1 MPSAMR
7 TSQRVDILG
16 DTMRRLA
23 RRGARRNLSRVLGK
37 VRPGD
42 VGAALRDLAPTE
54 QLFVMRLAVEDY
66 AEAVGEIL
74 LELEPGERR
83 PLLEQFSPA
92 EIAGL
97 LSPLAVDDSVEMVDG
112 LDDELREAVLALLD
126 RPDRVEL
133 QTQFAYDEDTAG
145 RIMNTEF
152 FSLSEMTSV
161 GDAVAKIREH
171 GEVEMIFYLYV
182 VDPEGRLVG
191 VLSLRELL
199 LAAPGRTLGE
209 MMNRGLVA
217 ATTDTDQ
224 EEVARL
230 ASRYDFLAIPV
241 VDEERR
247 LLGLVTVDDVI
258 DIVQEEAEEDF
269 YKMVGTSDDELL
281 YRERAWR
288 VAGIRLPW
296 LLVNLIGLTLTGI
309 LMKQFQLRLS
319 EAFLLAFAP
328 VVMGMGGNI
337 GSQTMTL
344 TVRGLAT
351 GRIGGRGG
359 NMGRFLAQQI
369 RVGVVVGLVCASLA
383 AAAAWLLEQNPFYSG
398 VVASSLFAAIIL
410 ASLIGSLLPLAFE
423 RVGIDPAIASGPMVT
438 TSSDITGILVY
449 FGLATLMIEY
459 LVR

>member
-1 MPSAMR
+1 MS
-7 TSQRVDILG
+7 TQRVEILG

-23 RRGARRNLSRVLGK
+23 RRGARRNLSRVLSK

-42 VGAALRDLAPTE
+42 VAAALRKLVPTE
-54 QLFVMRLAVEDY
+54 QLFVVRLALEDY
-66 AEAVGEIL
+66 PDSAGEVL

-83 PLLEQFSPA
+83 PLLEALSPS

-97 LSPLAVDDSVEMVDG
+97 LAPLAVDDSVEIVDG
-112 LDDELREAVLALLD
+112 LEDELRDSVLALLD
-126 RPDRVEL
+126 RPDRDEL
-133 QTQFAYDEDTAG
+133 QTQFAYEEDTAG

-152 FSLSEMTSV
+152 FSLPEDTPV
-161 GDAVAKIREH
+161 GEAIAKIREH

-182 VDPEGRLVG
+182 VDPEGCLVG
-191 VLSLRELL
+191 VLSLRQLL
-199 LAAPGRTLGE
+199 LSVPTRSLSE
-209 MMNRGLVA
+209 IMNRGLVTA
-217 ATTDTDQ
+217 NTDTDQ
-224 EEVARL
+224 EDVAQL

-241 VDEERR
+241 VDEDRR

-281 YRERAWR
+281 YRERSWR

-296 LLVNLIGLTLTGI
+296 LLVNLIGLTLTGV
-309 LMKQFQLRLS
+309 LMKQFQMRLD
-319 EAFLLAFAP
+319 AVFLLAFAP

-351 GRIGGRGG
+351 GRIGEGGGR
-359 NMGRFLAQQI
+359 MRRFLMQQI
-369 RVGVVVGLVCASLA
+369 RIGLVVGLVCSTVA
-383 AAAAWLLEQNPFYSG
+383 AAVSAFLEQNPAYSA
-398 VVASSLFAAIIL
+398 VVASSLFLAIML
-410 ASLIGSLLPLAFE
+410 ASLIGSLLPMAFE
-423 RVGIDPAIASGPMVT
+423 RMGIDPAVASGPMVT
-438 TSSDITGILVY
+438 TFSDITGILVY
-449 FGLATLMIEY
+449 FGLAALMIDR

>member
-1 MPSAMR
+1 MS
-7 TSQRVDILG
+7 TQRVEILG

-23 RRGARRNLSRVLGK
+23 RRGARRNLSRVLSK

-42 VGAALRDLAPTE
+42 VAAALRKLVPTE
-54 QLFVMRLAVEDY
+54 QLFVVRLALEDFPDS
-66 AEAVGEIL
+66 AGEVL

-83 PLLEQFSPA
+83 PLLEELAPS

-97 LSPLAVDDSVEMVDG
+97 LSPLAVDDSVEIVDG
-112 LDDELREAVLALLD
+112 LEDELREAVLALLD
-126 RPDRVEL
+126 RPDRDEL
-133 QTQFAYDEDTAG
+133 QTQFAYEEDTAG

-152 FSLSEMTSV
+152 FSLPEDTSV
-161 GDAVAKIREH
+161 GDAIAKIREH

-199 LAAPGRTLGE
+199 LSVPSRALGE
-209 MMNRGLVA
+209 IMNRGLVT

-224 EEVARL
+224 EEVAQL

-241 VDEERR
+241 VDEGRR

-296 LLVNLIGLTLTGI
+296 LLVNLIGLTLTGV
-309 LMKQFQLRLS
+309 LMKQFQLRLN

-351 GRIGGRGG
+351 GRIGEGGGR
-359 NMGRFLAQQI
+359 MRRFLFQQI
-369 RVGVVVGLVCASLA
+369 RIGLVVALVCAAVA
-383 AAAAWLLEQNPFYSG
+383 AAVAAFLEQNPAYSA
-398 VVASSLFAAIIL
+398 VVASSLFLAIVL
-410 ASLIGSLLPLAFE
+410 ASLIGSLLPMAFE
-423 RVGIDPAIASGPMVT
+423 RMGIDPAIASGPMVT

-449 FGLATLMIEY
+449 FGLATLMIDW

>member
-1 MPSAMR
+1 MS
-7 TSQRVDILG
+7 TQRVEILG

-23 RRGARRNLSRVLGK
+23 RRGARPNLTRVLSK
-37 VRPGD
+37 VRPED
-42 VGAALRDLAPTE
+42 VAAALRKLAPTE
-54 QLFVMRLAVEDY
+54 QLFVVRLALEDY
-66 AEAVGEIL
+66 PDSAGEIL

-83 PLLEQFSPA
+83 PLLEDLSPA
-92 EIAGL
+92 KIAGL
-97 LSPLAVDDSVEMVDG
+97 LAPLAVDDSVEIVDG
-112 LDDELREAVLALLD
+112 LEDELREAVLALLD
-126 RPDRVEL
+126 RGDRVEL

-152 FSLSEMTSV
+152 FSLPEDTSV
-161 GDAVAKIREH
+161 ADAIAKVREH

-182 VDPEGRLVG
+182 VDPCGRLVG
-191 VLSLRELL
+191 VVSLRELL
-199 LAAPGRTLGE
+199 LAVPGRSLGGI
-209 MMNRGLVA
+209 MNRGLV
-217 ATTDTDQ
+217 TVHTETDQ

-230 ASRYDFLAIPV
+230 ASRYDFLAVPV
-241 VDEERR
+241 VDESRR
-247 LLGLVTVDDVI
+247 LLGLITVDDVI

-269 YKMVGTSDDELL
+269 YKMVGTTDDELL

-296 LLVNLIGLTLTGI
+296 LLVNLIGLTLTGV
-309 LMKQFQLRLS
+309 LMKQFQLRLN

-351 GRIGGRGG
+351 GRIGEGG
-359 NMGRFLAQQI
+359 QMRRFLGQQI
-369 RVGVVVGLVCASLA
+369 RIGLVVALVCA
-383 AAAAWLLEQNPFYSG
+383 AAAAAAAGFIERNPAYSA
-398 VVASSLFAAIIL
+398 VVAGSLFLAIVL
-410 ASLIGSLLPLAFE
+410 ASLIGSILPLAFE
-423 RVGIDPAIASGPMVT
+423 RLGIDPAVASGPMVT

-449 FGLATLMIEY
+449 FGLATAMIDW